1 MSKTKIFL
9 TLSGYQLTW
18 LMCVFGEVLYQSFL
32 PGLIAG
38 VIFLFLVF
46 VNSKN
51 KKRFVY
57 IIFLISIIGYLF
69 DSAVVNLRI
78 YEFNTSLKIGLLPIW
93 MLVLWPSFATLF
105 DEILVFLSK
114 YKLTALILSGSLGPL
129 TYYAGYPL
137 GLINIDDFTLFFF
150 VMITFWIFLML
161 FYLNFLLR
169 IKFN

>member
-1 MSKTKIFL
+1 MSKAKIFL

-51 KKRFVY
+51 KKRFFY

-105 DEILVFLSK
+105 DEVFVFLSK
-114 YKLTALILSGSLGPL
+114 YKFLAVLLSAFLGPL
-129 TYYAGYPL
+129 TYYSGSPL
-137 GLINIDDFTLFFF
+137 GLISINFLFLFFVLMTIF
-150 VMITFWIFLML
+150 WSILMII
-161 FYLNFLLR
+161 YLNYLLKF
-169 IKFN
+169 KFN